1 VLKVTQLS
9 RRVRVLTIKLE
20 GQLLEPWVS
29 VVRDICQRR
38 GRRTGQLHLDLAA
51 VTYADAAG
59 LHLLRDLLAD
69 GVEIAA
75 CSSFVFELLHPS
87 RP

>member
-29 VVRDICQRR
+29 IVRDICKQR

-51 VTYADAAG
+51 VSYADAAG
-59 LHLLRDLLAD
+59 LQLLRELLTD

-87 RP
+87 GL